1 MKLKNTIPV
10 TLSVVLAASL
20 GYLVNQEPVLSV
32 KSSTEQS
39 KDKESESIEGALRS
53 VYSMRLNEVTGTIE
67 PEWVQLA
74 TSQAD
79 ALRLQRRLNKA
90 IVWEGMGPDNVGGR
104 IRAFMIHRDSG
115 NLWFA
120 GGVSGGLFRSTTGGQ
135 SWRPVNDN
143 QENLNVNCIA
153 QSVEGTIYYGTGEGG
168 FTNLSGTR
176 NGSPA
181 FMGNGVYKSS
191 DNRGT
196 SFSLVSV
203 AKDSRFFECNGMA
216 AHPTE
221 DKILIATS
229 TGLFALTDKG
239 TKITSLRN
247 GNWKEVKMDKNGIA
261 WATIG
266 SGAMFKIDGTTVTAV
281 AGFTSPGGRVA
292 IGISPQDPNYI
303 YACGAAGNGAFAGLW
318 RTTDGGATWTKL
330 VNQNSQT
337 DLFGSNNQGWYDN
350 VVGVDPNNKNRVIM
364 GGVQLASWDEVNGY
378 REVASTFGAPW
389 NVSYVHADKHI
400 VEWNTRTNPPTLIV
414 GCDGGLFSTQNESV
428 WTSINRGFTTL
439 QLYNVAA
446 NEKGHV
452 VGGAQDNG
460 TQLINFSGNS
470 FNGKPSQTAISIYG
484 GDGFDVEFSRF
495 DPNTVFMSTYYGNV
509 VRSGNSGQ
517 ASSSFWDTR
526 QDGKVQS
533 DFNTTYCLWESA
545 PKVSRLFLAKNSEV
559 WMAKNPTNFTEDVEW
574 YIVAK
579 NLGNDRIVEMDY
591 TPDGDHLFICKF
603 GKLLRLDSINSAT
616 FTLDANPSVTT
627 VPTPIT
633 LNNIT
638 PSGMSG
644 RTITSVNVNQSNP
657 EHVVIT
663 LGGYGNTVFV
673 YETKNALDVTPTWK
687 NITGNLPSMPVYDA
701 VIDVDD
707 DKRIILGTDF
717 GIWASEDGGNTWV
730 EANNGMARVPVFEI
744 RAYEW
749 RPWEGMVMYVGTHGR
764 GYFKSNSLMTNT
776 KKVTK
781 SEITALR
788 AYPNPTVNQVNLEY
802 NNTGRAGVA
811 SVIVRDIQGRIVE
824 QRSVNVAVGANTI
837 EVSLQG
843 KTAGYYFAEVNVAGK
858 KSVAKIIKN

>member
-1 MKLKNTIPV
+1 MV
-10 TLSVVLAASL
+10 
-20 GYLVNQEPVLSV
+20 
-32 KSSTEQS
+32 
-39 KDKESESIEGALRS
+39 
-53 VYSMRLNEVTGTIE
+53 
-67 PEWVQLA
+67 
-74 TSQAD
+74 
-79 ALRLQRRLNKA
+79 
-90 IVWEGMGPDNVGGR
+90 
-104 IRAFMIHRDSG
+104 
-115 NLWFA
+115 
-120 GGVSGGLFRSTTGGQ
+120 
-135 SWRPVNDN
+135 
-143 QENLNVNCIA
+143 
-153 QSVEGTIYYGTGEGG
+153 
-168 FTNLSGTR
+168 
-176 NGSPA
+176 
-181 FMGNGVYKSS
+181 
-191 DNRGT
+191 
-196 SFSLVSV
+196 
-203 AKDSRFFECNGMA
+203 

-229 TGLFALTDKG
+229 TGLFALTEKG
-239 TKITSLRN
+239 TKIASLRN

-266 SGAMFKIDGTTVTAV
+266 SGAMFKIDGSTVTAV
-281 AGFTSPGGRVA
+281 SGFTSPGGRVA

-303 YACGAAGNGAFAGLW
+303 YACGAASNGSFAGLW
-318 RTTDGGATWTKL
+318 RTTDGGSTWTKL

-337 DLFGSNNQGWYDN
+337 NLFGSNNQGWYDN

-400 VEWNTRTNPPTLIV
+400 VEWNTRTTPPTLIV

-452 VGGAQDNG
+452 VGGSQDNG

-484 GDGFDVEFSRF
+484 GDGFDVEFSKF
-495 DPNTVFMSTYYGNV
+495 DPNVVFMSTYYGAV

-517 ASSSFWDTR
+517 ASSSFWDAR

-591 TPDGDHLFICKF
+591 TPDGNHLFICKF

-638 PSGMSG
+638 PSGVSG
-644 RTITSVNVNQSNP
+644 RTITSVNVNPTNP

-663 LGGYGNTVFV
+663 LGGYGNNNYV
-673 YETKNALDVTPTWK
+673 YETKNALDAVPTWDP
-687 NITGNLPSMPVYDA
+687 ITGNLPSMPVYDA

-717 GIWASEDGGNTWV
+717 GIWATEDGGKTWV

-781 SEITALR
+781 SEVTALR
-788 AYPNPTVNQVNLEY
+788 AYPNPTANQVNLEY
-802 NNTGRAGVA
+802 NNTGKAGLA
-811 SVIVRDIQGRIVE
+811 SIIVRDMQGRVIE
-824 QRSVNVAVGANTI
+824 QRNVNISVGSNTI

-843 KTAGYYFAEVNVAGK
+843 KSAGYYFAEINVAGK
-858 KSVAKIIKN
+858 KSIAKIIKN

>member
-1 MKLKNTIPV
+1 MKLKNTLPV
-10 TLSVVLAASL
+10 TLSLAIAAGL
-20 GYLVNQEPVLSV
+20 GYLVNQEPVASV
-32 KSSTEQS
+32 NVSSGVS
-39 KDKESESIEGALRS
+39 SHSESESIEGALRS
-53 VYSMRLNEVTGTIE
+53 IYSIRLNEVTGTIE

-90 IVWEGMGPDNVGGR
+90 ILWEGMGPDNVGGR
-104 IRAFMIHRDSG
+104 IRAFMIHKDSA
-115 NLWFA
+115 NIWFA
-120 GGVSGGLFRSTTGGQ
+120 GGVSGGMFRSNTGGQ
-135 SWRPVNDN
+135 SWKPVNDN
-143 QENLNVNCIA
+143 QENLNVNCMA

-181 FMGNGVYKSS
+181 FLGNGVYKSS

-196 SFSLVSV
+196 SFSLVGV
-203 AKDSRFFECNGMA
+203 AKDSRFFECNSMA

-221 DKILIATS
+221 DKIFVATS
-229 TGLFALTDKG
+229 TGLFALTEKG
-239 TKITSLRN
+239 TKISSLRN
-247 GNWKEVKMDKNGIA
+247 GNWKEIKVDKNGIG

-266 SGAMFKIDGTTVTAV
+266 TGTMFKIDGNTVTQV

-292 IGISPQDPNYI
+292 IGISPEDPNYI
-303 YACGAAGNGAFAGLW
+303 YACGAAGNGSFAGLW
-318 RTTDGGATWTKL
+318 RTTDGGTTWTKL

-337 DLFGSNNQGWYDN
+337 NLFGSNNQGWYDN
-350 VVGVDPNNKNRVIM
+350 VVGVDPRNKDRVIM
-364 GGVQLASWDEVNGY
+364 GGVQLASWDITNGY

-495 DPNTVFMSTYYGNV
+495 NPNIVFMSTYYGNV
-509 VRSGNSGQ
+509 VRSGNLGQ
-517 ASSSFWDTR
+517 SSSSFWDNR
-526 QDGKVQS
+526 QDGQIQS
-533 DFNTTYCLWESA
+533 DFNTTYCLWESSI
-545 PKVSRLFLAKNSEV
+545 KDSRLFLAKNNEI
-559 WMAKNPTNFTEDVEW
+559 WMAKNPTNFAENVEW

-591 TPDGDHLFICKF
+591 TPDGDHLFVCKF
-603 GKLLRLDSINSAT
+603 GKLLRLDNLNAAT
-616 FTLDANPSVTT
+616 YTLDANPSVSA

-633 LNNIT
+633 LSNIT
-638 PSGMSG
+638 PSGLSG
-644 RTITSVNVNQSNP
+644 RTITSVNVNPSNAN
-657 EHVVIT
+657 HVVIT
-663 LGGYGNTVFV
+663 LGGYGNSNFV
-673 YETKNALDVTPTWK
+673 YESKNALDAAPTWK

-707 DKRIILGTDF
+707 EKRIILGTDF
-717 GIWASEDGGNTWV
+717 GIFASEDGGLTWV

-749 RPWEGMVMYVGTHGR
+749 RPWEGMSMYVGTHGR
-764 GYFKSNSLMTNT
+764 GYFKSNSLLTNT
-776 KKVTK
+776 KKVSRNTNN
-781 SEITALR
+781 ALR
-788 AYPNPTVNQVNLEY
+788 VYPNPAINQTNLEY
-802 NNTGRAGVA
+802 NHVGNGATAT
-811 SVIVRDIQGRIVE
+811 VIVRDIQGRIVE
-824 QRSVNVAVGANTI
+824 QRNVGVSQGNNTI
-837 EVSLQG
+837 EISLQG
-843 KTAGYYFAEVNVAGK
+843 KTSGYYFAEVNVAGK
-858 KSVAKIIKN
+858 KLVAKIVKQ